1 MRRVVV
7 TGLGSVTPLGVGAVH
22 VFRQLLAGKS
32 GISPITSF
40 DVSDLPCKIA
50 GQVPRGSSASEFDA
64 ARTLSTQ
71 EVRRYAD
78 FIQFAVAAADE
89 AVTDA
94 GWRPDAEDDQCRTGV
109 LIGSGI
115 GGFAAI
121 ADSAVRMH
129 EGGPRRVSPYFIV
142 GSLINEAAGIVSIR
156 HGYRGPNHAVVTACA
171 SGAHAIGDA
180 GRLIAH
186 GDADVML
193 AGGTEAATC
202 RLSLA
207 GFSIMRALSTS
218 FNDDPAQASRPWD
231 GARDGFVMGEG
242 AGMLVLEEYEHA
254 RRRGAHIHAE
264 LLGYG
269 LSGDAHHVSSP
280 DPTAAGARRAMAA
293 SLAHARRSIDDID
306 YLNAHATSTP
316 LGDPVELVALRDLR
330 KTRPEELSISATKSS
345 TGHLLGAAG
354 AVEAIITIQAL
365 RSSVV
370 PGTLN
375 LTSPDVDTP
384 FDLVGPAPRERR
396 IRYAMSN
403 SFGFG
408 GTNACLV
415 FGTV

>member
-1 MRRVVV
+1 MKRVVV
-7 TGLGSVTPLGVGAVH
+7 TGLGSVTPLGVGAAH
-22 VFRQLLAGKS
+22 VFRELVS
-32 GISPITSF
+32 GRSGVSTITSF
-40 DVSDLPCKIA
+40 DVSDLPCKVA
-50 GQVPRGSSASEFDA
+50 GQVPRGSAPADFDPT
-64 ARTLSTQ
+64 RTLSHQ

-89 AVTDA
+89 AVTDS
-94 GWRPDAEDDQCRTGV
+94 GWRPEGEEDQYRTGV

-115 GGFAAI
+115 GGFSAI
-121 ADSAVRMH
+121 ADTAVRMH

-171 SGAHAIGDA
+171 TGAHAIGDA
-180 GRLIAH
+180 ARLIAH

-202 RLSLA
+202 RLSIA

-218 FNDDPAQASRPWD
+218 FNGSPTEASRPWD
-231 GARDGFVMGEG
+231 SARDGFVMGEG
-242 AGMLVLEEYEHA
+242 AGMVVLEEYEHA
-254 RRRGAHIHAE
+254 KRRGAHIHAE

-280 DPTAAGARRAMAA
+280 DPTASGARRAMAA
-293 SLAHARRSIDDID
+293 SLAHARLQIDDID
-306 YLNAHATSTP
+306 YLNAHATSTQ
-316 LGDPVELVALRDLR
+316 LGDPVELIALYDLR
-330 KTRPEELSISATKSS
+330 KARPGELSISATKSS

-354 AVEAIITIQAL
+354 AVEAIFTIQAL
-365 RSSVV
+365 RASIV

-375 LTSPDVDTP
+375 LTSPDVETP

-396 IRYAMSN
+396 LRRAMSN